1 MKPRARKLALV
12 AHVGASVGWIGAIVA
27 SLVLGIAGLAGDLSL
42 TRAAYLALQVIG
54 WYALVPCSVLSL
66 LTGLIQSLGTHWGLL
81 RHYWVVAKLLMNLF
95 ATAVL
100 LLYMQTLDALASMT
114 SRDEMVG
121 NPSPVVHAAGALA
134 LLVAALVLSV
144 FKPRGLT
151 RYGQRRSLTPTAPRT
166 TATA

>member
-1 MKPRARKLALV
+1 MKPRTRKLALV

-27 SLVLGIAGLAGDLSL
+27 SLVLGAAALFGDLSL
-42 TRAAYLALQVIG
+42 TRAAYVALRVIG

-66 LTGLIQSLGTHWGLL
+66 VTGLIQSLGTQWGLL
-81 RHYWVVAKLLMNLF
+81 RHYWVIVKLAMNLF

-114 SRDEMVG
+114 SNGELMG
-121 NPSPVVHAAGALA
+121 NPSPVTHAAGALA

-151 RYGQRRSLTPTAPRT
+151 RYGQRRSVTARASRT